1 MEKKFKRIMWGIA
14 IAVFAIVEII
24 GLCAGKVIE
33 GSLFAEVAKWV
44 VMGAAIAGVVC
55 GLAWIPVSI
64 YLQRHKDEA
73 QD

>member
-1 MEKKFKRIMWGIA
+1 MEKKFKTIMVGIA
-14 IAVFAIVEII
+14 AAVFAIVEII
-24 GLCAGKVIE
+24 GLIAGRVIE

-64 YLQRHKDEA
+64 YLQRHKDEN
-73 QD
+73 

>member
-14 IAVFAIVEII
+14 IAVFLIVQVI
-24 GLCAGKVIE
+24 GLCFGRVIE

-44 VMGAAIAGVVC
+44 VMGAVIAGVVC

-64 YLQRHKDEA
+64 YLQRHKDA
-73 QD
+73 D